1 MIRLEYLEYLRS
13 LLRPTFL
20 ICSILL
26 APKAPLWKL
35 SPCGIEF
42 TMIWAKFNRSWQN
55 LRKSLSKHGSTELSR
70 VCFSLV
76 TVWAINTAKWCVSY
90 AAIEFCRIKQEAAI
104 LRKVSSNLNVAQLE
118 AVKVMYW
125 DGSGANTLQEQRSEP
140 NAPLNNKCRTIND
153 STEFEIGTPCVWTKV
168 AACNCC

>member
-1 MIRLEYLEYLRS
+1 
-13 LLRPTFL
+13 
-20 ICSILL
+20 
-26 APKAPLWKL
+26 
-35 SPCGIEF
+35 
-42 TMIWAKFNRSWQN
+42 MIWAKFNRSWQN

-70 VCFSLV
+70 VCYSLV

-90 AAIEFCRIKQEAAI
+90 AATEFCRIKQEAPI

-168 AACNCC
+168 AACIAIKRRRRRLWWKEWSRLHSVLSFFS